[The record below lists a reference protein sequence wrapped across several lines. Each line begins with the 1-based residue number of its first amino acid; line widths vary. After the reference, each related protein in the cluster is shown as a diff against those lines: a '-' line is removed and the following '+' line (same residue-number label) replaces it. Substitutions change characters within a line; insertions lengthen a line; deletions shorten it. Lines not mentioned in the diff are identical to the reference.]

1 MREIQIVDD
10 NLLRLQMEV
19 GVLMLINRVLK
30 SNMAM

>member
-1 MREIQIVDD
+1 MREIQIVND

>member
-1 MREIQIVDD
+1 MRETQIVND

>member
-1 MREIQIVDD
+1 MREIQIVND

-30 SNMAM
+30 SNMAK

>member
-1 MREIQIVDD
+1 MRETQIVND

-19 GVLMLINRVLK
+19 GVLMLTNRVLK

>member
-19 GVLMLINRVLK
+19 GVLMLIHRVLK